1 MSQKPRK
8 PWGMANKVTL
18 ASVGCL
24 VASATLLIVL
34 RYQTYFQP
42 LLLIALL
49 LLMPAA
55 INFCL
60 LIPRGSFGKTE
71 QSDAQALEN
80 NTDVDKDKP
89 QKGFGATLKNGAART
104 VRACVCLVARKR
116 TPLLAALIVI
126 AVAVINV
133 FFWSAARGTSYTNR
147 LSYFLLVL
155 IAAVFVV
162 FIVLGKWCKHRARE
176 IAQRSGDGA
185 TARYGIALLRNLQS
199 AFALGRLALL
209 LTAATILL
217 ILLGSYDLSKWL
229 TLALSLLFA
238 YKTVFMMI
246 SLFVV
251 LVRHELGVAP
261 EITAPAPGVEGGSL
275 GILTY
280 LEKNTGISMRSLWSM
295 QMIKQALPFAALG
308 AVLLL
313 WGASSVVLV
322 NSNQEAAHYRLGRLQ
337 EETLDPGLHF
347 TLPWPF
353 DKVEVYET
361 KTVSQMTVGYVS
373 EGNADNFWTEAHGS
387 DEYRLL
393 LGGGNELVSINLRV
407 MYRISDLRAYLTT
420 SATPELLMSAA
431 SYEIVTMRTITSD
444 LDTMLSGDR
453 AVFAETFREEL
464 STYMARYNTG
474 LEVVSV
480 VLESIH
486 PPVEIADVYQELISA
501 EIEAEKILI
510 NAEAYKGERIA
521 WAWVDYDSKVALA
534 NIERYD
540 AIGAAKGSVA
550 EFLASVEADKAYP
563 DDYRYYKYMQAI
575 SEAYSGA
582 KIVIVGN
589 GVNEENIYIGSI
601 TSDAKE

>member
-1 MSQKPRK
+1 
-8 PWGMANKVTL
+8 
-18 ASVGCL
+18 
-24 VASATLLIVL
+24 
-34 RYQTYFQP
+34 
-42 LLLIALL
+42 
-49 LLMPAA
+49 
-55 INFCL
+55 
-60 LIPRGSFGKTE
+60 
-71 QSDAQALEN
+71 
-80 NTDVDKDKP
+80 
-89 QKGFGATLKNGAART
+89 
-104 VRACVCLVARKR
+104 
-116 TPLLAALIVI
+116 
-126 AVAVINV
+126 
-133 FFWSAARGTSYTNR
+133 
-147 LSYFLLVL
+147 
-155 IAAVFVV
+155 
-162 FIVLGKWCKHRARE
+162 
-176 IAQRSGDGA
+176 
-185 TARYGIALLRNLQS
+185 
-199 AFALGRLALL
+199 
-209 LTAATILL
+209 
-217 ILLGSYDLSKWL
+217 
-229 TLALSLLFA
+229 
-238 YKTVFMMI
+238 
-246 SLFVV
+246 
-251 LVRHELGVAP
+251 
-261 EITAPAPGVEGGSL
+261 
-275 GILTY
+275 
-280 LEKNTGISMRSLWSM
+280 
-295 QMIKQALPFAALG
+295 
-308 AVLLL
+308 
-313 WGASSVVLV
+313 
-322 NSNQEAAHYRLGRLQ
+322 
-337 EETLDPGLHF
+337 
-347 TLPWPF
+347 
-353 DKVEVYET
+353 
-361 KTVSQMTVGYVS
+361 
-373 EGNADNFWTEAHGS
+373 
-387 DEYRLL
+387 
-393 LGGGNELVSINLRV
+393 

>member
-104 VRACVCLVARKR
+104 VRAGVRLVARKR

-133 FFWSAARGTSYTNR
+133 FFWSAARGTFYANR

-176 IAQRSGDGA
+176 IAEESEDGEA
-185 TARYGIALLRNLQS
+185 ARYGVALLRNMQS

-209 LTAATILL
+209 LTAVTVLL
-217 ILLGSYDLSKWL
+217 KLLASYDASGWL
-229 TLALSLLFA
+229 TIALSLLFA

-251 LVRHELGVAP
+251 LVRHELDVAP

-275 GILTY
+275 GVLTY

-353 DKVEVYET
+353 DKVEVYDT

-420 SATPELLMSAA
+420 SAAPEFLMSAA
-431 SYEIVTMRTITSD
+431 SYEIVTARTITSD

-464 STYMARYNTG
+464 SAYMVRYNTG

-501 EIEAEKILI
+501 EIEAERILI
-510 NAEAYKGERIA
+510 DAQAYKGERIA

-575 SEAYSGA
+575 SQAYSGA

-601 TSDAKE
+601 ASGAKE